1 MKYLKLEVEASLG
14 NPFRVERPQRRQIMR
29 NGTVCPRCMA
39 GPHVAVSAHKHAV
52 PPLSPLP
59 PLPPLPPAVAALGSL
74 AAPAAAP
81 AASAAA
87 GLVPGQECMM
97 LTISQ
102 GVFIPANGL
111 AGLAAKKSG
120 PLQLEILAVRE
131 HAKYPRK
138 CAASVTDATIC
149 FSSR

>member
-1 MKYLKLEVEASLG
+1 
-14 NPFRVERPQRRQIMR
+14 
-29 NGTVCPRCMA
+29 MA

-59 PLPPLPPAVAALGSL
+59 PAVAALGSL

-81 AASAAA
+81 AASAAASAAA